1 MSNINLD
8 TPFQLTTKQISIAI
22 AAMFAGAWALL
33 VVTTSSLRDD
43 VSTIRKSVQTL
54 QVADKDGAVKV
65 KDTELNL
72 SKEISALRIAIEK
85 MDSRLV
91 LTGNQLGFVGKSVG
105 LLESQIAGLRK
116 DVSNLQ
122 IPPPR

>member
-8 TPFQLTTKQISIAI
+8 SPFQLTTKQILIAI
-22 AAMFAGAWALL
+22 AAMFAGAWTLL
-33 VVTTSSLRDD
+33 VATTSSLRDD

-72 SKEISALRIAIEK
+72 SKEIPALRIAIEK

-91 LTGNQLGFVGKSVG
+91 LVGDQLTLAGKSAG